1 MSNRKGELTKAL
13 ILRDWPHHV
22 LIPVPELGLGAR
34 LNEMHA
40 FCKGV
45 DYKTTRGSR
54 PGVPDAT
61 RWCFRSSENA
71 AAFRRNFAAGN
82 RTDLSDGATT
92 GTINQ
97 NSTTKKAD

>member
-1 MSNRKGELTKAL
+1 MAPNLML
-13 ILRDWPHHV
+13 
-22 LIPVPELGLGAR
+22 VPELGLEVR

-45 DYKTTRGSR
+45 DYKTTGGSR
-54 PGVPDAT
+54 PGELDAT
-61 RWCFRSSENA
+61 RWCFRSSEDA

-92 GTINQ
+92 DTLNQ
-97 NSTTKKAD
+97 NSTINKAD